1 MLKLKNCWLTVR
13 KQKLLPHFKRQIPI
27 VMRQT
32 AGNQFIMF
40 KRKSILLLV
49 NGSKLP
55 KPLKMLAITKTL
67 LSVF

>member
-1 MLKLKNCWLTVR
+1 MPKLKNCWLMVIR
-13 KQKLLPHFKRQIPI
+13 QELLPHFKRQIPI

-32 AGNQFIMF
+32 AGNQFIML